1 MSESIFEKSIDDEL
15 AEFDQMFESSDD
27 ELPTI
32 EEDYMEEVAVPT
44 PRSPTPPP
52 RSPTPPPQRRKGRKP
67 LSDERK
73 AQLRAQL
80 ARGRESSLKKRQ
92 NNSKLRKLKKA
103 KEIVADEHDIV
114 MSTKSVKELQD
125 EIKLLK
131 KQMNNSNKNVERASM
146 DSLNE
151 TQKKVVND
159 VPAQPTKP
167 AVVENT
173 GPQYSRDF
181 LRKINSKYYY

>member
-15 AEFDQMFESSDD
+15 EEFDKMFESSDD

-32 EEDYMEEVAVPT
+32 EEDYMEEVAVNLP
-44 PRSPTPPP
+44 SPPP
-52 RSPTPPPQRRKGRKP
+52 RSPTPPPQKRKGRKP

-80 ARGRESSLKKRQ
+80 AKGRESSLKKRQ

-131 KQMNNSNKNVERASM
+131 KQMNNSNKNPAPASM
-146 DSLNE
+146 DSLNQS
-151 TQKKVVND
+151 QKKVVND

>member
-15 AEFDQMFESSDD
+15 AEFDKMFESSDD

-32 EEDYMEEVAVPT
+32 EEDYMEEVALPT
-44 PRSPTPPP
+44 PTPPP
-52 RSPTPPPQRRKGRKP
+52 RSPTPPPKRKGRKP

-80 ARGRESSLKKRQ
+80 AKGRESSLKKRQ

-103 KEIVADEHDIV
+103 KEIVADELDIV
-114 MSTKSVKELQD
+114 MSTKSISELQD

-131 KQMNNSNKNVERASM
+131 KQMNNSPKNPAPASVVP
-146 DSLNE
+146 LNQS
-151 TQKKVVND
+151 QKKVVND
-159 VPAQPTKP
+159 APAQPTKP
-167 AVVENT
+167 AVLENI

>member
-15 AEFDQMFESSDD
+15 AEFDQMFQSSDE

-32 EEDYMEEVAVPT
+32 EEDYQEEVALPT
-44 PRSPTPPP
+44 PP
-52 RSPTPPPQRRKGRKP
+52 RSPTPPPKRKGRKP

-103 KEIVADEHDIV
+103 KEIVADEQDIV
-114 MSTKSVKELQD
+114 LSTKSITELQN

-131 KQMNNSNKNVERASM
+131 KQMNNSNKNPAPASM
-146 DSLNE
+146 DSLNQS
-151 TQKKVVND
+151 QKKIVNR
-159 VPAQPTKP
+159 VEPPPTKP

-173 GPQYSRDF
+173 GPQYSKEF

>member
-1 MSESIFEKSIDDEL
+1 M
-15 AEFDQMFESSDD
+15 
-27 ELPTI
+27 
-32 EEDYMEEVAVPT
+32 
-44 PRSPTPPP
+44 
-52 RSPTPPPQRRKGRKP
+52 
-67 LSDERK
+67 
-73 AQLRAQL
+73 
-80 ARGRESSLKKRQ
+80 
-92 NNSKLRKLKKA
+92 
-103 KEIVADEHDIV
+103 ADEHDIV

-131 KQMNNSNKNVERASM
+131 KQMNNSNKNPAPASM
-146 DSLNE
+146 DSLNQS
-151 TQKKVVND
+151 QKKVVND